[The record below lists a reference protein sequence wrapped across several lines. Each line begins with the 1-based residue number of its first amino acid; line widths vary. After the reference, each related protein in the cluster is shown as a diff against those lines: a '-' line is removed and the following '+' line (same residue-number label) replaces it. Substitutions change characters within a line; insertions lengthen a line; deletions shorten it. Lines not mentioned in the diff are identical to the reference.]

1 MEKILEVKNISKKYQ
16 NKEGEILALQ
26 NVNLRVKKGEFVSII
41 GPSRMW
47 KIYTS
52 IYNSR
57 IRRKNNRR
65 NLHRRG
71 KSRRNITE
79 NRIYATKRLFT

>member
-16 NKEGEILALQ
+16 NKEGEIQALQ

-47 KIYTS
+47 KIYAF
-52 IYNSR
+52 R
-57 IRRKNNRR
+57 I
-65 NLHRRG
+65 
-71 KSRRNITE
+71 I
-79 NRIYATKRLFT
+79 